1 MVKDIGK
8 LFGSIRIV
16 VFFLWCIVVGLCTA
30 LVWNFLFWHL
40 EDLADKGEGY
50 VLRLVFKLKCVKM

>member
-1 MVKDIGK
+1 MRDIGK
-8 LFGSIRIV
+8 LFKSARII

-40 EDLADKGEGY
+40 EDLADQKGE
-50 VLRLVFKLKCVKM
+50 